1 MTMAFFSNIKVRGK
15 LILGFSIM
23 VLFLFL
29 VGVVGYWSGASI
41 QGYLVDVFETRLPSI
56 NYLVQAD
63 RDLQQLLVAE
73 RTMIFTNVKDEAFK
87 NLLNDYEENLA
98 QANERWQ
105 KYKALATTP
114 EERNLFSQY
123 EKARDEW
130 QAISKQVVEGRKA
143 DTREGRSLAID
154 LTTGQAAAKFEAMR
168 EYLNQLQEINLKQAE
183 QAHQEAEA
191 TRTLAT
197 TVQAISVALGVFLGI
212 VLAWLISRSIINP
225 VNRVI
230 EGLSSGSA
238 QVTQASDQ
246 VSTASQRLAEGSSQ
260 QAAAVEET
268 SSSLEEMSSMTKQ
281 NADNASQ
288 ANSLMNEAKTVI
300 GRAASSMKEMTSAM
314 DEIGASGQEIGKII
328 KTIDEIAF
336 QTNLLALNAAVEAA
350 RAGEAG
356 AGFAVVADEVRNLA
370 QRAAEAARNTA
381 TLIEGTISQIERG
394 NQLVKT
400 TDEAFVAVTSSAG
413 KVAELVSEIAAASS
427 EQAQG
432 IDQVNQAMAQMDSVT
447 QQNAANAE
455 ETASAS
461 EELNSQ
467 AVVMREIVSDL
478 IAVVGGAF
486 ESIDSSAYRS
496 RRVSHG
502 RGAGAVPTKKKP
514 KAIAPPRAEVAKA
527 SKKIVTPEDVIPLD
541 EDFRDF

>member
-1 MTMAFFSNIKVRGK
+1 MTLFANIKVRGK
-15 LILGFSIM
+15 LILGFALMI
-23 VLFLFL
+23 LFLAGIS
-29 VGVVGYWSGASI
+29 VTGYWSSAAI
-41 QGYLVDVFETRLPSI
+41 DRYLVNVFETRLPSI
-56 NYLVQAD
+56 NFLVQAD

-73 RTMIFTNVKDEAFK
+73 RTMIFTDVNSDDFQALVG
-87 NLLNDYEENLA
+87 DYEENLA
-98 QANERWQ
+98 QANTRWG
-105 KYKALATTP
+105 KYKALATTS
-114 EERNLFSQY
+114 EERSLFQQY
-123 EKARDEW
+123 EKAREEW
-130 QAISKQVVEGRKA
+130 LAISRQVVEGRKA
-143 DTREGRSLAID
+143 NTPEGRSLAID
-154 LTTGQAAAKFEAMR
+154 LSTTKAAEKFEAMR
-168 EYLNQLQEINLKQAE
+168 DYLDKLQEINLELAQKANKDAKSTFHLAGVIQA
-183 QAHQEAEA
+183 
-191 TRTLAT
+191 
-197 TVQAISVALGVFLGI
+197 VALGAGALLG
-212 VLAWLISRSIINP
+212 VLLAWLIARSIIGP
-225 VNRVI
+225 INRVI
-230 EGLSSGSA
+230 EGLTSGSA
-238 QVTQASDQ
+238 QVSQASDQ
-246 VSTASQRLAEGSSQ
+246 VSRASQRLAEGSSE

-288 ANSLMNEAKTVI
+288 ANSLMDEAKTVI

-314 DEIGASGQEIGKII
+314 DEIGESGQEIGKII

-381 TLIEGTISQIERG
+381 SLIEGTISQIDRG

-400 TDEAFVAVTSSAG
+400 TDEAFVEVTHSAG

-432 IDQVNQAMAQMDSVT
+432 IDQVNQAMSQMDSVT

-467 AVVMREIVSDL
+467 AITMREIVADL
-478 IAVVGGAF
+478 ISVVGGRF
-486 ESIDSSAYRS
+486 EG
-496 RRVSHG
+496 VEHHG
-502 RGAGAVPTKKKP
+502 PRG
-514 KAIAPPRAEVAKA
+514 KAIEYGPGVQTRSERKTNRSAPKRAALPEKASEAKA
-527 SKKIVTPEDVIPLD
+527 EDVIPLD

>member
-1 MTMAFFSNIKVRGK
+1 MSFFTNIKVRGK
-15 LILGFSIM
+15 LILGFALMI
-23 VLFLFL
+23 VFLITI
-29 VGVVGYWSGASI
+29 GVIGYWSSSAI
-41 QGYLVDVFETRLPSI
+41 DRYLIDVFETRLPSI

-73 RTMIFTNVKDEAFK
+73 RTMIFTNVKSDYFK
-87 NLLNDYEENLA
+87 TLLNEYEENLA
-98 QANERWQ
+98 QANTRWEN
-105 KYKALATTP
+105 YKALATTP
-114 EERNLFSQY
+114 EERSVFQQY
-123 EKARDEW
+123 EKARAEW
-130 QAISKQVVEGRKA
+130 LAISRQVVEGRKA

-154 LTTGQAAAKFEAMR
+154 LSLSQAAGKFEAMR
-168 EYLNQLQEINLKQAE
+168 DYLDKLQEINLD
-183 QAHQEAEA
+183 
-191 TRTLAT
+191 LAGKANT
-197 TVQAISVALGVFLGI
+197 NAKNTYSLANTIQTIAIVAGTFLGI
-212 VLAWLISRSIINP
+212 VLAWLIARSIIKPING
-225 VNRVI
+225 VI
-230 EGLSSGSA
+230 EGLSAGSA
-238 QVTQASDQ
+238 QVSQASDQ
-246 VSTASQRLAEGSSQ
+246 VSQASQRLAEGSSE

-268 SSSLEEMSSMTKQ
+268 SSSLEEMSSMTRQ

-288 ANSLMNEAKTVI
+288 ANSLMDEAKATV
-300 GRAASSMKEMTSAM
+300 GKAASSMKEMTSAM

-381 TLIEGTISQIERG
+381 TLIEGTINQIERG
-394 NQLVKT
+394 NHLVKT
-400 TDEAFVAVTSSAG
+400 TDEAFTEVTHAAG

-432 IDQVNQAMAQMDSVT
+432 IDQVNQAMSQMDSVT

-467 AVVMREIVSDL
+467 AITMKEIVTDL
-478 IAVVGGAF
+478 ISVVGGSF
-486 ESIDSSAYRS
+486 KGSED
-496 RRVSHG
+496 HG
-502 RGAGAVPTKKKP
+502 ARQRAMDYNSGVRTRTEEKP
-514 KAIAPPRAEVAKA
+514 GKFGRQRTTITGKANVAKA
-527 SKKIVTPEDVIPLD
+527 DDVIPLD

>member
-1 MTMAFFSNIKVRGK
+1 MTLFSNIKVRGK
-15 LILGFSIM
+15 LILGFALMI
-23 VLFLFL
+23 VFL
-29 VGVVGYWSGASI
+29 VGVSVTGYWSSAAI
-41 QGYLVDVFETRLPSI
+41 DRYLVDVFEIRLPSI

-73 RTMIFTNVKDEAFK
+73 RTMIFTDVNSDDFRALVDE
-87 NLLNDYEENLA
+87 YEENLA
-98 QANERWQ
+98 QANTRWG
-105 KYKALATTP
+105 KYKALATTS
-114 EERNLFSQY
+114 EERSLFQQY
-123 EKARDEW
+123 EKAREDW
-130 QAISKQVVEGRKA
+130 LAISRQVVEGRKA
-143 DTREGRSLAID
+143 NTPEGRSLAID
-154 LTTGQAAAKFEAMR
+154 LSTTTAAEKFEAMR
-168 EYLNQLQEINLKQAE
+168 DYLDKLQEINLE
-183 QAHQEAEA
+183 LAHKANKDA
-191 TRTLAT
+191 KNTFHLA
-197 TVQAISVALGVFLGI
+197 VVIQFVALGAGALLGI
-212 VLAWLISRSIINP
+212 VLAWLIARSIIGP
-225 VNRVI
+225 INRVI
-230 EGLSSGSA
+230 EGLTSGSA
-238 QVTQASDQ
+238 QVSQASDQ
-246 VSTASQRLAEGSSQ
+246 VSQASQRLAEGSSE

-288 ANSLMNEAKTVI
+288 ANSLMDEAKTVI

-314 DEIGASGQEIGKII
+314 DEIGESGQEIGKII

-381 TLIEGTISQIERG
+381 SLIEGTISQIDRG
-394 NQLVKT
+394 NHLVKT
-400 TDEAFVAVTSSAG
+400 TDEAFVEVTHSAG

-432 IDQVNQAMAQMDSVT
+432 IDQVNQAMSQMDSVT

-467 AVVMREIVSDL
+467 AITMREIVVDL
-478 IAVVGGAF
+478 ISVVGGRF
-486 ESIDSSAYRS
+486 EGVENHGARGKAMDYGPGLRTRS
-496 RRVSHG
+496 E
-502 RGAGAVPTKKKP
+502 KKP
-514 KAIAPPRAEVAKA
+514 NRSVPQRAALPEKASVAKA
-527 SKKIVTPEDVIPLD
+527 EDVIPMD
-541 EDFRDF
+541 DDFQDF

>member
-1 MTMAFFSNIKVRGK
+1 MALFSNIRVRGK
-15 LILGFSIM
+15 LILGFALMI
-23 VLFLFL
+23 VFLL
-29 VGVVGYWSGASI
+29 TLGAVGYWSSSTI
-41 QGYLVDVFETRLPSI
+41 HRYLVDVFETRLPSI

-73 RTMIFTNVKDEAFK
+73 RTMIFTSVKSDYF
-87 NLLNDYEENLA
+87 NTLLKDYEENLA
-98 QANERWQ
+98 QANTRWE

-114 EERNLFSQY
+114 EERAIFQQY
-123 EKARDEW
+123 EKARQEW
-130 QAISKQVVEGRKA
+130 LAVSRQVVEGRKA

-154 LTTGQAAAKFEAMR
+154 LSTSVAAEKFEAMR
-168 EYLNQLQEINLKQAE
+168 DQLDKLQEINLKLA
-183 QAHQEAEA
+183 QEANQAGEK
-191 TRTLAT
+191 TFSLTN
-197 TVQAISVALGVFLGI
+197 VIQAIAIGVGALLGI
-212 VLAWLISRSIINP
+212 VLAWLISRSIIKPING
-225 VNRVI
+225 VI
-230 EGLSSGSA
+230 EGLTAGSS
-238 QVTQASDQ
+238 QVSQASDQ
-246 VSTASQRLAEGSSQ
+246 VSQASQRLAEGSSQ

-281 NADNASQ
+281 NANNASQ
-288 ANSLMNEAKTVI
+288 ANGLMDEAKDTV
-300 GRAASSMKEMTSAM
+300 GRAAASMKEMTAAM

-381 TLIEGTISQIERG
+381 TLIEGTISQIDRG

-400 TDEAFVAVTSSAG
+400 TDEAFVEVTHSAG

-432 IDQVNQAMAQMDSVT
+432 IDQVNQAMSQMDSVT
-447 QQNAANAE
+447 QRNAANAE

-467 AVVMREIVSDL
+467 AITMREIVTDL
-478 IAVVGGAF
+478 IAVVGGRF
-486 ESIDSSAYRS
+486 EGAENHGTPRRAAAQPKSVEAHSESRS
-496 RRVSHG
+496 R
-502 RGAGAVPTKKKP
+502 
-514 KAIAPPRAEVAKA
+514 AIALRKAPVPEKAKEAKA
-527 SKKIVTPEDVIPLD
+527 EDVIPMD
-541 EDFRDF
+541 EDFQDF

>member
-1 MTMAFFSNIKVRGK
+1 MALFSNIRVRGK
-15 LILGFSIM
+15 LVLGFALMI
-23 VLFLFL
+23 VFLL
-29 VGVVGYWSGASI
+29 GVGATGYWSSSAI
-41 QGYLVDVFETRLPSI
+41 ERYLIDVFETRLPSI

-73 RTMIFTNVKDEAFK
+73 RTMIFTNVGDEAFK
-87 NLLNDYEENLA
+87 KLLEEYDQNLS
-98 QANERWQ
+98 QANERWE

-114 EERNLFSQY
+114 EERGVFQQY
-123 EKARDEW
+123 EKAREEW
-130 QAISKQVVEGRKA
+130 LAVSRQVVEGRKA
-143 DTREGRSLAID
+143 DTREGRRLAID
-154 LTTGQAAAKFEAMR
+154 LSTNQAAAKFEAMR
-168 EYLNQLQEINLKQAE
+168 DYLDKLQGINLDLAEKANKDAQDAYSLASTIQAT
-183 QAHQEAEA
+183 AVGAGI
-191 TRTLAT
+191 L
-197 TVQAISVALGVFLGI
+197 LGI
-212 VLAWLISRSIINP
+212 ILAWLISRSIIGP
-225 VNRVI
+225 ITRVI
-230 EGLSSGSA
+230 EGLTSGSS
-238 QVTQASDQ
+238 QVTQASNQ
-246 VSTASQRLAEGSSQ
+246 VSQASQRLAEGSSQ

-288 ANSLMNEAKTVI
+288 ANSLMDEAKATV
-300 GRAASSMKEMTSAM
+300 GKAAASMKEMTAAM
-314 DEIGASGQEIGKII
+314 DEIGSSGQEIGKII

-381 TLIEGTISQIERG
+381 SLIEGTISQIDRG

-400 TDEAFVAVTSSAG
+400 TDEAFVEVTHSAG

-432 IDQVNQAMAQMDSVT
+432 IDQVNQAMSQMDSVT

-461 EELNSQ
+461 EELNGQ
-467 AVVMREIVSDL
+467 AVTMREIVADL
-478 IAVVGGAF
+478 IAVVGGRF
-486 ESIDSSAYRS
+486 ERAENHGVRRQSADY
-496 RRVSHG
+496 
-502 RGAGAVPTKKKP
+502 TKSTREHRESKP
-514 KAIAPPRAEVAKA
+514 RAIAPPKTQVPKKAKVAKA
-527 SKKIVTPEDVIPLD
+527 EDVIPMD
-541 EDFRDF
+541 DDFQDF